1 MDFSFD
7 NDRPVYLQLV
17 EQLRAALLSGVYHPG
32 QRLPSVRDLSAAAK
46 VNPNTMQRALSQ
58 LEDEGLLFTERTNG
72 KFVTLDEAR
81 IATLREALAESMTR
95 EYLSRLRRI
104 GLSKSDAI
112 TALTNIGGDEE
123 CL

>member
-17 EQLRAALLSGVYHPG
+17 EQLRAALLSGAYTPG
-32 QRLPSVRDLSAAAK
+32 QRLPSVRDLSAEAK

-58 LEDEGLLFTERTNG
+58 LEEEGLLFTERTNG
-72 KFVTLDEAR
+72 KFVTLDETL
-81 IATLREALAESMTR
+81 IASLRDALAESLTR
-95 EYLSRLRRI
+95 EYLARLRLI

-112 TALTNIGGDEE
+112 TALANIGGDEE

>member
-17 EQLRAALLSGVYHPG
+17 EQLRAALLSGAYRPG
-32 QRLPSVRDLSAAAK
+32 QRLPSVRDLSAEAK
-46 VNPNTMQRALSQ
+46 VNPNTMQKALSQ
-58 LEDEGLLFTERTNG
+58 LEEEGLLFTERTNG
-72 KFVTLDEAR
+72 KFVTLDETL
-81 IATLREALAESMTR
+81 IASLRDALAESLTR
-95 EYLSRLRRI
+95 EYLARLRLI

-112 TALTNIGGDEE
+112 TALANIGGDEE